1 METHSEGALSLSYT
15 AGCALLKHKLFT
27 LLLLGGLI
35 WSRKQNENWLFKKKR
50 EREIYLMKAVW
61 DCEEPKVLE
70 SNEPELESSSV
81 GC

>member
-1 METHSEGALSLSYT
+1 MKIGYL
-15 AGCALLKHKLFT
+15 
-27 LLLLGGLI
+27 
-35 WSRKQNENWLFKKKR
+35 KKKR

-61 DCEEPKVLE
+61 DCEEPKVLG